1 MSEAILNIV
10 VTAKGV
16 PEANNGLNELDKN
29 AARAEKSAKGLTSTM
44 GLLSGALGALG
55 ISLGV
60 MAVKDAADNW
70 SDMTARLGLAVGGA
84 EKAAAVM
91 QRLQAVAKNTY
102 SDIGTTTESF
112 IVNAGVLRDLGK
124 STAQALD
131 YTEAL
136 NNALV
141 VSGAK
146 AETAAS
152 VQEALSRAMA
162 LGKLQGDNLNTVIA
176 KGGEVANV
184 LAKEMGV
191 STLQLRKLGQEGK
204 ITGDIMYSALT
215 KNLEDLREKANE
227 MPATMQDAATAWGN
241 AFTTIIGTVDQAM
254 GSSGALGQALYD
266 LGVQVGQSAGTIA
279 QAFVT
284 MQMLGGQAIDILS
297 GALGGMFDDFD
308 TGAAMIIG
316 GVGLATSA
324 LIGLSATIMG
334 PVLGAFAALTAAI
347 MANPLGLLIGALAT
361 VTTAAYLFRDE
372 ISQIFGFDIISAA
385 KTGVNAIIGAFV
397 GGYEAIKIAWSNMP
411 AAIEAVMVGTANAVV
426 KAVQWMINKV
436 ISLFNTMFDGLNS
449 ALSYVGIEIDKI
461 GNVDLSGM
469 MIKASSA
476 AKDMGESIKGAM
488 NASLARDYVGELT
501 TGLGAVWSA
510 AGEVTQQFK
519 DMNAAL
525 DGDAGSG
532 MGGALGEAG
541 KGAGKKGGGG
551 SEKSRAAEKIARDM
565 EHRLEALKQ
574 GLMTEEE
581 TVLAQYQKD
590 LETLDWHLANK
601 KISEQEYL
609 EWKARVTREHEQE
622 MQAIRYQSYADAL
635 SATGDLMGAMAQ
647 VVGGNNEKMLK
658 AQRIFGAASA
668 LVSTYIGAAKAL
680 ELPFPANLAAMAAVM
695 AKGMALVAAIKSGSK
710 SSASGGG
717 SAGTTQAAAPQEKAP
732 LRQMAEINVHGEVF
746 NREQV
751 IGLIEKINDVQK
763 DGHVISWKGI

>member
-1 MSEAILNIV
+1 MTQAILNIV
-10 VTAKGV
+10 VRADGV
-16 PEANNGLNELDKN
+16 DSANDGLDRLDRN
-29 AARAEKSAKGLTSTM
+29 AVKAEKSAKGLTSTV

-70 SDMTARLGLAVGGA
+70 SDMNARLGLAVGGA
-84 EKAAAVM
+84 EKATAVM

-102 SDIGTTTESF
+102 SEIGTTTESF
-112 IVNAGVLRDLGK
+112 IANAGVLRDLGK

-266 LGVQVGQSAGTIA
+266 LGVQVGESAGTIA
-279 QAFVT
+279 QVFVS
-284 MQMLGGQAIDILS
+284 MQMVATSTFTAIS
-297 GALGGMFDDFD
+297 GALSTVMGDFD
-308 TGAAMIIG
+308 ATTAFIIAG
-316 GVGLATSA
+316 SGLAATA
-324 LIGLSATIMG
+324 LIGLATTILG
-334 PVLGAFAALTAAI
+334 PVIGAFTALTAAI
-347 MANPLGLLIGALAT
+347 MANPLGLLIGAFAA

-372 ISQIFGFDIISAA
+372 ISEIL
-385 KTGVNAIIGAFV
+385 GVNIVAEARNSANIVIGAFV
-397 GGYEAIKIAWSNMP
+397 AAYKMVMKYWENLPQAFAIIGKKAWNAFVS
-411 AAIEAVMVGTANAVV
+411 AFEGESLWIEAFGQRFT
-426 KAVQWMINKV
+426 
-436 ISLFNTMFDGLNS
+436 LFDGL
-449 ALSYVGIEIDKI
+449 
-461 GNVDLSGM
+461 DLSKF
-469 MIKASSA
+469 KATISDD
-476 AKDMGESIKGAM
+476 AKDISDDLSKIWQENTSA
-488 NASLARDYVGELT
+488 NWVGEAT
-501 TGLGAVWSA
+501 EGLNNVWKKA
-510 AGEVTQQFK
+510 EEVTQQFK

-541 KGAGKKGGGG
+541 KGAGAGKKGGGGG
-551 SEKSRAAEKIARDM
+551 SEKSRAAEKIAREM

-622 MQAIRYQSYADAL
+622 MQAIRYQFYADAL

-746 NREQV
+746 GREQV